1 MTFFGEGAISME
13 LPCVRFIRIYDVQN
27 HRMATIW
34 QRVKTQEQLENW
46 PRATELTVTSQTVE
60 EAMIDIRKM
69 VEAWKLGSEVLREIE
84 EASKSLVDAQYSV
97 YEAAR

>member
-1 MTFFGEGAISME
+1 ME